1 MLPGEYSTYT
11 ASTGVAQCT
20 HIMHGFLF
28 IPTTSSSSFT
38 DCCLCFFCCCCC
50 SVKRDISSSIQTGH
64 EEFLELMVGYYRSQH
79 RAEEL
84 PLLLLLMATTTLVS
98 PVFPS
103 TANPCSQQQ
112 YLQVS
117 SGPLGFRLFGWPGSA
132 GKKEEHPRASLPTL
146 QFSLLSSSS
155 SCIRSSRNLEE
166 LLGFGLLGLALG
178 FGARFRS

>member
-1 MLPGEYSTYT
+1 
-11 ASTGVAQCT
+11 
-20 HIMHGFLF
+20 
-28 IPTTSSSSFT
+28 
-38 DCCLCFFCCCCC
+38 
-50 SVKRDISSSIQTGH
+50 
-64 EEFLELMVGYYRSQH
+64 MVGYYRSQH

-84 PLLLLLMATTTLVS
+84 PLLFLLMATTTLVS
-98 PVFPS
+98 PLFPS